1 MPFIHEH
8 NLLFVHIPKCGGTS
22 VLKKFNISDNNL
34 NACFRYEE
42 LKYFC
47 EETNSDLIFSPQHFT
62 PSLIKEYYGEFYK
75 LYKKFTIVRNPYTR
89 AISEYFFREQEV
101 TEFNDKHF
109 YEWWCKF
116 TLSKC
121 DHLLPQSTY
130 FEDINYDFVLKFE
143 SLKRGFNKMCKDLN
157 IPIGLPHINKSNLN
171 SKSCLPL
178 LSEKSKKFL
187 YDIYI
192 DDFTNFGYKSLL

>member
-1 MPFIHEH
+1 MENALIGKS
-8 NLLFVHIPKCGGTS
+8 N
-22 VLKKFNISDNNL
+22 VLNSSHKKASEYANHNNL
-34 NACFRYEE
+34 DDF
-42 LKYFC
+42 F
-47 EETNSDLIFSPQHFT
+47 
-62 PSLIKEYYGEFYK
+62 
-75 LYKKFTIVRNPYTR
+75 KFTIVRNPYTR